1 MADIDKALPNEVR
14 KEIEIPGEEE
24 IQEQVIEEAEK
35 EQQSPEAV
43 DIQENEDGSVDINL
57 DPQAATPEGGDEH
70 YANLAEFL
78 PDDVLGRLGSDL
90 SSKYQ
95 DYVSSRKDWEKTYT
109 SGLDLLGFKY
119 DNRSEPFAGA
129 SGATHPVLAEAVT
142 QFQALAY
149 KELLPADGPV
159 RTQVMGIPTAEKTDQ
174 ASRVKDFMNYQIM
187 DQMKEYE
194 PEFDSMLFHLPL
206 SGSTF
211 KKVYYDEMEQR
222 AVSKFVPADDL
233 IVPYTATSLDDAEAI
248 IHRVK
253 ISENELKKQQVAGFY
268 RDIELGKPTAGESEV
283 EKKERELEGTK
294 KSKEED
300 IYTILECHVDLDL
313 EGFED
318 ADPQTGEP
326 SGIKIPYIVTLEE
339 GSREI
344 LSIKRNY
351 EIGDPLKN
359 KVQYFVHFKFLP
371 GLGFYGFG
379 LIHMIGGLSRTAT
392 SALRQLLDAGTL
404 SNLPAG
410 FKQRGIRIRDDA
422 QSIQPGEF
430 RDVDAPGGNLRDS
443 FMMLPFKE
451 PSQTLLALMGTVV
464 QAGQRFASIADMQVG
479 DGNQQAAVGTTVALL
494 ERGSRTMSAIHKRI
508 YSALKNEFRLMARV
522 FKLYLPQEYPY
533 DVVGG
538 QRMIKQQ
545 DFDDRVDILPV
556 ADPNI
561 FSQTQRISL
570 AQTELQLAQSN
581 PQMHNLYNAYRSM
594 YEALG
599 VKNIDSI
606 LMKPE
611 QPQPK
616 DPALEHIDALGSKP
630 FQAFPGQNHRSHI
643 TAHLNFMS
651 TNLAR
656 NNPMVMA
663 SLEKNIFEHIS
674 LMAQEQVELEFR
686 DEMQQLQQMQ
696 MQMQQMQQSPQMME
710 MQQNPQ
716 MMQQMQMQNQ
726 QMQMKIQEM
735 NQKIESRKAELV
747 ADMMEEFM
755 KEEQKITS
763 QFDNDPIAK
772 LRSRE
777 LDLRAQENARK
788 EKEANERMDLDKMKA
803 MMNQQNQD
811 EKLQQNEELAQLRAD
826 TSIEKTVLSKTLP
839 SSDSMMPNIEIM
851 RKG

>member
-1 MADIDKALPNEVR
+1 MADIDKALPNEPR
-14 KEIEIPGEEE
+14 KTISVPGEEE
-24 IQEQVIEEAEK
+24 IQEELEQQVEEEASAPGPVET
-35 EQQSPEAV
+35 V
-43 DIQENEDGSVDINL
+43 ENEDGSVDINF
-57 DPQAATPEGGDEH
+57 DPNAASPEGGDDH
-70 YANLAEFL
+70 YANLADFL
-78 PDDVLGRLGSDL
+78 PDEVLASL
-90 SSKYQ
+90 SSELNSKYM
-95 DYVSSRKDWEKTYT
+95 DYSMSRKDWEKSYT
-109 SGLDLLGFKY
+109 QGLDLLGFKY
-119 DNRSEPFAGA
+119 DNRTEPFQGA

-159 RTQVMGIPTAEKTDQ
+159 RTQILGIQTPEKVQQ
-174 ASRVKDFMNYQIM
+174 ATRVKDFMNYQIM
-187 DQMKEYE
+187 DKMKEYE

-211 KKVYYDEMEQR
+211 KKVYYDEVEGR

-233 IVPYTATSLDDAEAI
+233 IVPYTATSLDDAEAV
-248 IHRVK
+248 IHRIK
-253 ISENELKKQQVAGFY
+253 ISENDLRKQQVAGFY
-268 RDIELGKPTAGESEV
+268 RDIELGKPQDKESDV
-283 EKKERELEGTK
+283 DKKERELEGVRKTK
-294 KSKEED
+294 DED
-300 IYTILECHVDLDL
+300 VYTLLECHVNLDL

-318 ADPQTGEP
+318 TDQAGEP
-326 SGIKIPYIVTLEE
+326 SGIKLPYIVTLEE

-351 EIGDPLKN
+351 EIGDPKKN

-392 SALRQLLDAGTL
+392 AALRQLLDAGTL

-410 FKQRGIRIRDDA
+410 FKMRGIRIRDDA

-451 PSQTLLALMGTVV
+451 PSATLLQLMGVV
-464 QAGQRFASIADMQVG
+464 VNAGQRFASIADLQVG

-508 YSALKNEFRLMARV
+508 YSALKNEFQLMARV
-522 FKLYLPQEYPY
+522 FKLYLPAEYPY

-570 AQTELQLAQSN
+570 AQTELQLATSN
-581 PQMHNLYNAYRSM
+581 PQMHNLYQAYRNM

-599 VKNIDSI
+599 VKNIDSV
-606 LMKPE
+606 LVKPM
-611 QPQPK
+611 QPSPK
-616 DPALEHIDALGSKP
+616 DPALEHIDALAGRP
-630 FQAFPGQNHRSHI
+630 FQAFPGQDHRAHM
-643 TAHLNFMS
+643 TAHLNFMA
-651 TNLAR
+651 TNMAR

-674 LMAQEQVELEFR
+674 LMAQEQIELEFR
-686 DEMQQLQQMQ
+686 QELSQLQQLVQ
-696 MQMQQMQQSPQMME
+696 LAQANPQMQQQAKQLSQQ
-710 MQQNPQ
+710 
-716 MMQQMQMQNQ
+716 
-726 QMQMKIQEM
+726 
-735 NQKIESRKAELV
+735 IEARKAVLIAE
-747 ADMMEEFM
+747 MMEEFM
-755 KEEQKITS
+755 QEEKKITS

-777 LDLRAQENARK
+777 LDLRAMENERK
-788 EKEANERMDLDKMKA
+788 EREGKQRMDLDKMRA

-811 EKLQQNEELAQLRAD
+811 EKLEQNEKLANLRAD
-826 TSIEKTVLSKTLP
+826 TSIQKTVLSKTLP
-839 SSDSMMPNIEIM
+839 SSDQMMPNIEIM
-851 RKG
+851 RKGD

>member
-1 MADIDKALPNEVR
+1 MADIDKALPNEPR
-14 KEIEIPGEEE
+14 KELELPGEEE
-24 IQEQVIEEAEK
+24 IQETLTEEVQEELSSPDDIEV
-35 EQQSPEAV
+35 S
-43 DIQENEDGSVDINL
+43 ENEDGSVDINL
-57 DPQAATPEGGDEH
+57 DPQAASPEGGDEH

-78 PDDVLGRLGSDL
+78 PDDVLAPLASDL
-90 SSKYQ
+90 NSKYM
-95 DYVSSRKDWEKTYT
+95 DYSASRKDWEKTYT
-109 SGLDLLGFKY
+109 TGLDLLGFKY
-119 DNRSEPFAGA
+119 DNRTEPFSGA

-159 RTQVMGIPTAEKTDQ
+159 RTQVLGVPTSEKTDQ
-174 ASRVKDFMNYQIM
+174 AGRVKDFMNYEIM
-187 DQMKEYE
+187 EKMKEYE
-194 PEFDSMLFHLPL
+194 PEFDQMLFNLPL
-206 SGSTF
+206 AGSAF
-211 KKVYYDEMEQR
+211 KKVYFDDMEQR

-253 ISENELKKQQVAGFY
+253 ISENELRKQQVAGFY
-268 RDIELGKPTAGESEV
+268 KDVDVGKPQDKETDV
-283 EKKERELEGTK
+283 EKKERELEGV
-294 KSKEED
+294 SKTRDED
-300 IYTILECHVDLDL
+300 VFTLLECHVDLDL

-318 ADPQTGEP
+318 MNQETGEP
-326 SGIKIPYIVTLEE
+326 SGIKIPYIVTLVE
-339 GSREI
+339 GSHEI
-344 LSIKRNY
+344 LSVRRNY
-351 EIGDPLKN
+351 EIGDPK
-359 KVQYFVHFKFLP
+359 KTKIQYFVHFKFLP

-410 FKQRGIRIRDDA
+410 FKMRGIRIRDDA

-451 PSQTLLALMGTVV
+451 PSQTLLSLMGIVV
-464 QAGQRFASIADMQVG
+464 QAGQRFASIADLQVG

-508 YSALKNEFRLMARV
+508 YSALKNEFRILARV
-522 FKLYLPQEYPY
+522 FKLYLPPEYPY

-538 QRMIKQQ
+538 QKMIKQS

-581 PQMHNLYNAYRSM
+581 PQMHNMYSAYRNM

-599 VKNIDSI
+599 IKNIDQV
-606 LMKPE
+606 LVKPM
-611 QPQPK
+611 QPMPK
-616 DPALEHIDALGSKP
+616 DPALEHIDALGGKQ
-630 FQAFPGQNHRSHI
+630 FQAFPGQDHRAHM
-643 TAHLNFMS
+643 TAHLNFMG
-651 TNLAR
+651 TNIAR
-656 NNPMVMA
+656 NNPMIMA

-674 LMAQEQVELEFR
+674 LMAQEQIEVEFR
-686 DEMQQLQQMQ
+686 DELVQLQQMQ
-696 MQMQQMQQSPQMME
+696 QA

-716 MMQQMQMQNQ
+716 MAQQMQ
-726 QMQMKIQEM
+726 IQAKMLQE
-735 NQKIESRKAELV
+735 KIESRKAVLIAE
-747 ADMMEEFM
+747 MMEEFM

-772 LRSRE
+772 LRARE
-777 LDLRAQENARK
+777 LDLRAMENDRK
-788 EKEANERMDLDKMKA
+788 AKESEEKMNLDKMKA
-803 MMNQQNQD
+803 MMNQSNQE
-811 EKLQQNEELAQLRAD
+811 EKLEQNEELANLRAD
-826 TSIEKTVLSKTLP
+826 TSIEKTILSKTLP
-839 SSDSMMPNIEIM
+839 STDSMMKNQGSMMPNISIM
-851 RKG
+851 RKGDE